1 MHEISASQQQ
11 GTLVLS
17 VVGRVEA
24 GNAPDLER
32 EVVAEIEKGAIS
44 LVLDCSRL
52 DYIAS
57 AGLRVLLVVA
67 QRINDDE
74 GQFAVAAVPHR
85 IREILAISG
94 FDQVISV
101 ADSPEQAISG
111 FN

>member
-1 MHEISASQQQ
+1 MHELSASQQQ

-17 VVGRVEA
+17 VVGGAEA
-24 GNAPDLER
+24 GNAPELER
-32 EVVAEIEKGAIS
+32 EVVAEIEKGS
-44 LVLDCSRL
+44 TSMVLDCSRL

-67 QRINDDE
+67 QRINDD
-74 GQFAVAAVPHR
+74 GGRFAVAAVPHR

-94 FDQVISV
+94 FDQVIAV

>member
-1 MHEISASQQQ
+1 MHELSASQQQ

-24 GNAPDLER
+24 NNAPELER
-32 EVVAEIEKGAIS
+32 EVVAEIEKGS
-44 LVLDCSRL
+44 TSMVLDCSRL

-67 QRINDDE
+67 QRINDD
-74 GQFAVAAVPHR
+74 GGRFAVAAVPHR

-94 FDQVISV
+94 FDQVIAV

>member
-1 MHEISASQQQ
+1 MHELSASQQQ

-17 VVGRVEA
+17 VVGGAVA
-24 GNAPDLER
+24 SNAPELER

-67 QRINDDE
+67 QRINDD
-74 GQFAVAAVPHR
+74 GGRFAVAAVPHR

-94 FDQVISV
+94 FDQVIAV
-101 ADSPEQAISG
+101 ADSPEQAISN